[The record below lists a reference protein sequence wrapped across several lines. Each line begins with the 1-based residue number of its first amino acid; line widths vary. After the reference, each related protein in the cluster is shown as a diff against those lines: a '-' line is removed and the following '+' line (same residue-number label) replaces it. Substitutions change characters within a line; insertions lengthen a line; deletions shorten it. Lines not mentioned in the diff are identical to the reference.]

1 MAAKIARYAHV
12 AFMNLIRFQTIH
24 LHLQALKQPAG
35 FFSPESSMYGNRA
48 DRLSSLGGG
57 IAGSNTSN
65 GLTSK
70 RNASSI
76 TNSNTN
82 NNNSNNNNSSG
93 STMNNIKQELTEDQK
108 LEIREAFQL
117 FDMNGDGSLD
127 YHETKVA
134 FRALGFDLTKR
145 EVLDI
150 IREYDADDSNLLSYD
165 NFYKTVGE
173 MIIKRD
179 PLDEIR
185 RAFKLFDVDGT
196 GKISLRNLRKI
207 SRDLGENLSDEELQA
222 MIDEFDLDEDGEINE
237 EEFIRI
243 CTE

>member
-1 MAAKIARYAHV
+1 M
-12 AFMNLIRFQTIH
+12 F
-24 LHLQALKQPAG
+24 
-35 FFSPESSMYGNRA
+35 NRGE
-48 DRLSSLGGG
+48 RKTSLGTT
-57 IAGSNTSN
+57 SNTSISN
-65 GLTSK
+65 GISPPK
-70 RNASSI
+70 RGYS
-76 TNSNTN
+76 NSP
-82 NNNSNNNNSSG
+82 SNNNNNNNNN
-93 STMNNIKQELTEDQK
+93 NNINLKLELLEDQK
-108 LEIREAFQL
+108 EEIREAFQL
-117 FDMNGDGSLD
+117 FDMNGDGCLD

-134 FRALGFDLTKR
+134 FRALGFELTKR

-150 IREYDADDSNLLSYD
+150 IHEYDTDDTNLITYD

-173 MIIKRD
+173 MIVKRD

-196 GKISLRNLRKI
+196 GKISVRNLRKI
-207 SRDLGENLSDEELQA
+207 SKDVGENLSDEDLQA